1 MTRSRLVLLMAPAV
15 ILVGCANSPEKG
27 GTLASLRHVAPDT
40 AEMQVDDGILKAT
53 QSYRRFLDETPESSL
68 TPDAMRRLADLE
80 IEKQF
85 GILGDGKPIS
95 MAAPPTTAKIADDG
109 KPISMPA
116 PSATAKIADR
126 TKRRARPETLDAEP
140 SVSERELEQHVRD
153 QQISASAE
161 TPALTLPDGAEANL
175 EQAESAEAIKIYDE
189 LLAKYPS

>member
-40 AEMQVDDGILKAT
+40 AEMQVNDGILKAT

-80 IEKQF
+80 IEKEF
-85 GILGDGKPIS
+85 GILG
-95 MAAPPTTAKIADDG
+95 DG

-126 TKRRARPETLDAEP
+126 TQRRARPETIDAEP
-140 SVSERELEQHVRD
+140 AVSERDLEQHVRD
-153 QQISASAE
+153 QQISAPAE

-175 EQAESAEAIKIYDE
+175 EQAESAEAIKLYDE
-189 LLAKYPS
+189 LLAKYPSYSFR